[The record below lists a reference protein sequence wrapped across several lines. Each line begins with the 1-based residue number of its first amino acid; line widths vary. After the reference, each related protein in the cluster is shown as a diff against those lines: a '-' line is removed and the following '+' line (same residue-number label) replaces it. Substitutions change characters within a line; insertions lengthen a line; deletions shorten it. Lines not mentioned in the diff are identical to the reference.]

1 MSTQIRELNV
11 AGVPAPFYV
20 LRAKQALD
28 GLPAGQILA
37 LTTDAPNAPR
47 EIRTWLEHAG
57 HQLVSNDVSAG
68 THRFQG
74 GRLVPVP

>member
-68 THRFQG
+68 THRFLIR
-74 GRLVPVP
+74 RL

>member
-28 GLPAGQILA
+28 QLSVGQILA

-47 EIRTWLEHAG
+47 EIRAWLERAG

-68 THRFQG
+68 THRFLIR
-74 GRLVPVP
+74 RL

>member
-1 MSTQIRELNV
+1 
-11 AGVPAPFYV
+11 V

-47 EIRTWLEHAG
+47 EIRAWLEHTG
-57 HQLVSNDVSAG
+57 HQMVSSEASAG
-68 THRFQG
+68 VHRFLIR
-74 GRLVPVP
+74 RL

>member
-20 LRAKQALD
+20 LRAKQALEA
-28 GLPAGQILA
+28 LPVGQMLA

-47 EIRTWLEHAG
+47 ELRTWLEHAG
-57 HQLVSNDVSAG
+57 HQMVSSDASAG
-68 THRFQG
+68 VHRFLIR
-74 GRLVPVP
+74 RL